1 MSDSDKWSG
10 WAHVGF
16 GQMAAPTLGGM
27 MGRMDGFKERL
38 ARLGGA
44 LIPIPDRSCPSRE
57 NVTTKGGHALVVR
70 HRPAAQAGIEGK
82 GAHGAFHGAE
92 GHSI

>member
-1 MSDSDKWSG
+1 
-10 WAHVGF
+10 
-16 GQMAAPTLGGM
+16 

-38 ARLGGA
+38 ARLGREV
-44 LIPIPDRSCPSRE
+44 LIPISDRSRPSRE

-92 GHSI
+92 GQSI